1 MSEAKL
7 DVQWIPKSAC
17 PVRATITDVE
27 LITETFKGRP
37 YQTARLMLTANG
49 NLYQYDAKFGDKN
62 YLINVFGSNT
72 DEWMKQ
78 EITIAVDPVDGYK
91 KIVS

>member
-1 MSEAKL
+1 MPEATL

-17 PVRATITDVE
+17 PVRAAITDVE

-37 YQTARLMLTANG
+37 YQTARLILNAG
-49 NLYQYDAKFGDKN
+49 GKLYQYDAKFGDKN
-62 YLINVFGSNT
+62 YLINTFGANT
-72 DEWMKQ
+72 ELWVKE